1 MSKISELDIEY
12 VKQAA
17 AESTS
22 MREFQLKLGYSQNGS
37 VSSVIRAFCKEHNI
51 SLTHFTGLG
60 KGAIKR
66 SEENIFIENSTASQ
80 KVLREWYKKA
90 NYSPYICAIC
100 GQEPFWNGKEL
111 TLTLDHIN
119 GVNND
124 DRLENLRWVCPNCD
138 RQLDTFGSKN
148 NHNPRVNA
156 AKKKKESGSS
166 TREEK
171 NNRCQNCGKLI
182 SDGATLCVECRG
194 LSQRKVQNRPSA
206 EELEKILYNNRG
218 NFTKVASM
226 FGVTDNAIRKWCKA
240 YNMPFHSSDYKNKK

>member
-1 MSKISELDIEY
+1 MSIISELDIEY

-22 MREFQLKLGYSQNGS
+22 MREFQEKLGYSRNGS
-37 VSSVIRAFCKEHNI
+37 VSSVIYPFCAEHGI
-51 SLTHFTGLG
+51 SLEHFTGVA
-60 KGAIKR
+60 KGSIKR
-66 SEENIFIENSTASQ
+66 TEENVFIENSTASQ
-80 KVLREWYKKA
+80 KVLRDWYKKGK
-90 NYSPYICAIC
+90 YTPYVCSIC

-119 GVNND
+119 GINND

-148 NHNPRVNA
+148 NHKPRVNA
-156 AKKKKESGSS
+156 AKQFYCE
-166 TREEK
+166 
-171 NNRCQNCGKLI
+171 NCGKPI
-182 SDGATLCVECRG
+182 SYGATLCMDCRA
-194 LSQRKVQNRPSA
+194 LSSRKVQDRPSS
-206 EELEKILYNNRG
+206 EELEKLLYDNKG

-240 YNMPFHSSDYKNKK
+240 YNMPFHSSDYKNK